1 MSLLAAGH
9 RLLDRFEIQHELG
22 RGGHSVVYA
31 ARDHQVGADVAIKV
45 LAPPPNAAIEATERL
60 RREVRA
66 VRTLR
71 HPNIV
76 GIHDFLVDGATTFVV
91 MDRIDGPDLAAFLR
105 TNGPLS
111 VEQAFRL
118 GQEIGAALVTAH
130 QSGILHR
137 DVKPANILID
147 RTGKAWLADFGSAR
161 LTTQATMTRTG
172 GLVGTVAYLPPEVW
186 LGHRPDVRAD
196 IYALGVT
203 LFESLTGRLPT
214 HASPH
219 LPPTPTE
226 DGFHPTGFRPGLPPW
241 MDAIVAMATRAEP
254 RFRFAAAAQ
263 FVEALAER
271 RFPAPAIEA
280 AGSAAAADPPPA
292 HLPSSFLLLIAG
304 VVAAG
309 MMAGK
314 AASPHFYW
322 ATPTMALVLWRAG
335 RRALSSGTSTELD
348 RGPLKWQL
356 KGPLAMVY
364 QQLPVGA
371 ARTLAD
377 DILVLAQAA
386 VDRASTPSQTI
397 RATAQLEPVV
407 ATAMHAAAD
416 LADADDTLKRLEEG
430 AARVRLV
437 PDGYWEQLTDIE
449 RTRDGLS
456 TVLLDLVGTLGR
468 NRGAAIGDVDSA
480 RIRLEEL
487 VGELKADLALS
498 TTAAR
503 ELEAALVR

>member
-1 MSLLAAGH
+1 MSILAAGQ
-9 RLLDRFEIQHELG
+9 RLLDRFEIKHELG

-31 ARDHQVGADVAIKV
+31 ARDHQVGADVALKV

-60 RREVRA
+60 RREVQA

-76 GIHDFLVDGATTFVV
+76 GIHDFLVDGTTAFVV
-91 MDRIDGPDLAAFLR
+91 MDQVDGSDLAAYLR

-111 VEQAFRL
+111 INHALRL

-137 DVKPANILID
+137 DIKPANILID
-147 RTGKAWLADFGSAR
+147 RTGTAWLADFGSAR
-161 LTTQATMTRTG
+161 LTTQATMTQTG
-172 GLVGTVAYLPPEVW
+172 GLVGTVAYLSPEVW
-186 LGHRPDVRAD
+186 QGQRADVRAD

-203 LFESLTGRLPT
+203 LFESLTGRLPAQT
-214 HASPH
+214 SPH
-219 LPPTPTE
+219 LPPTPAE
-226 DGFHPTGFRPGLPPW
+226 DGFHPTGFRPELPPW
-241 MDAIVAMATRAEP
+241 VDGIVAMATRAEP
-254 RFRFAAAAQ
+254 GFRFATAAQ

-280 AGSAAAADPPPA
+280 ALPEAVTDALPASLPP
-292 HLPSSFLLLIAG
+292 SFVLLIAG
-304 VVAAG
+304 VLATG
-309 MMAGK
+309 MMAGM

-322 ATPTMALVLWRAG
+322 ATPVMVLVLWRAG
-335 RRALSSGTSTELD
+335 RRALSSGTAAD
-348 RGPLKWQL
+348 RSPLKWQL
-356 KGPLAMVY
+356 QGPLAIAY
-364 QQLPVGA
+364 QQLPPGP

-386 VDRASTPSQTI
+386 VDRATTPSLTT
-397 RATAQLEPVV
+397 RATAQLKPVV
-407 ATAMHAAAD
+407 ATAICAAAD
-416 LADADDTLKRLEEG
+416 LADADDTLKRLAEG
-430 AARVRLV
+430 AARVRQV
-437 PDGYWEQLTDIE
+437 PDSYWEQLTDIE

-468 NRGAAIGDVDSA
+468 NRGAAIEDIDSA

-487 VGELKADLALS
+487 VGELKADLARS

-503 ELEAALVR
+503 ELDAAVAG